1 MFHQQNQK
9 GVSLMELVLVIA
21 AVGFLVLL
29 IANLPSSISSINKSR
44 HMSLARDITSK
55 EIDSLRKQTYNG
67 LTITTEPVTFSDSSL
82 MDLPTPTATYEIS
95 DCPADICPN
104 AEKIKKIKV
113 KVTWKEQGDNKV
125 VELTTLIAEGGLS
138 Q

>member
-1 MFHQQNQK
+1 
-9 GVSLMELVLVIA
+9 MELVLVIA

-29 IANLPSSISSINKSR
+29 IGNLPSSISSINKSR

-55 EIDSLRKQTYNG
+55 QIDSLRKQTYNG
-67 LTITTEPVTFSDSSL
+67 LTITTEPVTFFDSSL
-82 MDLPTPTATYEIS
+82 TDFSTPTATYEIS
-95 DCPADICPN
+95 DCPADICLN
-104 AEKIKKIKV
+104 SEKIKKIKV